1 MFWSNL
7 FKNKNKIFN
16 TELVNNSSF
25 KIPSFEELTTKEQE
39 YVSNLKEDYL
49 KFYENEDNYINLDN
63 ELFNEIKMYQDLA
76 LDIMHK
82 DHFGNIVN
90 SIIDSKKLA
99 YYSQKITEINNTLKY
114 KYIALNELRK
124 DKKYL
129 TKHMGLYV
137 LGRRKINILKALDH
151 QMNIINNMF
160 VIADQKIIDYCTCAI
175 ANYPKNIDKSTEKA
189 LNDRYIEV
197 EKDYKDLFNS
207 SIELDDSISIADE
220 ITYMEILIDKFIY
233 ENKDLINK
241 LKEQLDKI
249 AFNEIIDAK
258 EQQEKI
264 SNLKKIKMYYLLFYK
279 YGRNLITKDDF
290 NDLYQIIFNVYTY
303 FPISSGF
310 TEYFNK
316 KANKDEL
323 ILYSKIIKGKS
334 EAFILKQSKIFEA
347 NKVSD
352 KAYSLLLKIFNLTES
367 DEIYKNMFIYDDF
380 NIKYFPNVELLLSL
394 DFVDGIDKYFDKK
407 AFDHPLKL
415 IGKEPWISKNALK
428 KDYYKYVFGLCINPS
443 SKQDITSQNQY
454 SIDLIKLREYYESEE
469 IVLYYIL
476 YKDKINFNVL
486 PYLSKDCDL
495 SSYST
500 YLRNSC
506 IQSKDK
512 NINIYIPSKTK
523 TLFLGPIGTVTDTVS
538 GTYIHIYSMKIHV
551 NEQLEKIIIGKDTPS
566 INQKVQIILS
576 EGSNSPS
583 IIFKKFESYKLIDND
598 FLTAIWS
605 FSSSIILPN
614 KIIYMED
621 NIENNKWLFN
631 YLFNLF
637 YESVLKMNYI
647 FKYAANIGGD
657 LDDYEIAFRDLF
669 CNLTILEKDNYIY
682 SVGYNNVKL
691 AYRESCDISAKIR
704 NASDII
710 EAYKVYIEYYIKV
723 LNIYKKKLKSQ
734 LMYEEKQISTEPT
747 KLTRCKIK

>member
-7 FKNKNKIFN
+7 FKKKNKIFN
-16 TELVNNSSF
+16 TEIVNNTSS

-90 SIIDSKKLA
+90 SIIDSKKLV

-114 KYIALNELRK
+114 KYIVLNELRK

-175 ANYPKNIDKSTEKA
+175 ANYPKKIDKTTEKA

-207 SIELDDSISIADE
+207 SIELDESISIADE

-241 LKEQLDKI
+241 LKEQLDLI
-249 AFNEIIDAK
+249 ANSEINDKKMQQEIID
-258 EQQEKI
+258 
-264 SNLKKIKMYYLLFYK
+264 NLMKIKMYYNIFYK
-279 YGRNLITKDDF
+279 YGRNLIKEEDLE
-290 NDLYQIIFNVYTY
+290 DLYQIIFNVYTY

-316 KANKDEL
+316 ETNKDEL

-334 EAFILKQSKIFEA
+334 EAFILKQSKVFEA
-347 NKVSD
+347 NKVND

-428 KDYYKYVFGLCINPS
+428 KDYYKYVFGLCINPG

-454 SIDLIKLREYYESEE
+454 SIDLIKLRQYYESEE

-476 YKDKINFNVL
+476 YKDKINFNIL
-486 PYLSKDCDL
+486 PFLSETCYINKFKD
-495 SSYST
+495 YIF
-500 YLRNSC
+500 NSC
-506 IQSKDK
+506 DINENNKA
-512 NINIYIPSKTK
+512 NIYLPDKTK
-523 TLFLGPIGTVTDTVS
+523 KL
-538 GTYIHIYSMKIHV
+538 YINDLELNVVLTKVYLNNGL
-551 NEQLEKIIIGKDTPS
+551 NELIFEKESCD
-566 INQKVQIILS
+566 
-576 EGSNSPS
+576 SPYAG
-583 IIFKKFESYKLIDND
+583 ENVL
-598 FLTAIWS
+598 
-605 FSSSIILPN
+605 IILPEEFN
-614 KIIYMED
+614 GLRINFKSRTIYNYEFVRNYRRIVKICGSIMLPPKVFYMED
-621 NIENNKWLFN
+621 NEENNKILFK
-631 YLFNLF
+631 YLYNLF
-637 YESVLKMNYI
+637 YGLFKDWKFNEGLSFSNILNELVISEKYDFLQTEYLSLIENDDWQKEEDNIDTNESYI
-647 FKYAANIGGD
+647 KAIKDYIKTINDYKKYV
-657 LDDYEIAFRDLF
+657 
-669 CNLTILEKDNYIY
+669 KSQYIY
-682 SVGYNNVKL
+682 
-691 AYRESCDISAKIR
+691 EKITK
-704 NASDII
+704 SP
-710 EAYKVYIEYYIKV
+710 EP
-723 LNIYKKKLKSQ
+723 KKL
-734 LMYEEKQISTEPT
+734 
-747 KLTRCKIK
+747 IKKA